1 MSHFERVSLGRRRL
15 GERRSP
21 HSNPTLPWTNLSILF
36 WRRIRWE
43 CSVSFVHR
51 NNIKWMAERGR
62 GVPQENELNIPFF
75 RPATSH
81 FTQKNISF
89 WASHQKLHF
98 LPKINPSPLRCWN
111 LWCLT
116 SDPIWSKGF
125 EINSCCSS
133 RNLTLLEFSTGECWT
148 RFDSIFCRDWINLKI
163 SSNSIQYGCKSYTA
177 HIVAMFIPVY

>member
-1 MSHFERVSLGRRRL
+1 MRMLIAQSVLFIEIISSEWRKGEGVFPKRMNWIFPFWDQQLHIFRKRISHFE
-15 GERRSP
+15 
-21 HSNPTLPWTNLSILF
+21 
-36 WRRIRWE
+36 
-43 CSVSFVHR
+43 
-51 NNIKWMAERGR
+51 
-62 GVPQENELNIPFF
+62 
-75 RPATSH
+75 TSH
-81 FTQKNISF
+81 KT
-89 WASHQKLHF
+89 LHF

-163 SSNSIQYGCKSYTA
+163 SSNSIQYGWKSYTA
-177 HIVAMFIPVY
+177 HIVAMCIPVY